1 MRLWLFWLSTATANK
16 KSTALRGGATL
27 EGGESMKFETQTHY
41 QRFMLGIICGLL
53 PFGCLLFGLLGAARG
68 INYPEW
74 YNSISATYF
83 SNGNMCMIGALC
95 LCSFF
100 LFTYQG
106 YEDTKEDRKLT
117 LLQRIRKALTPKEL
131 FRLTDRKLTLVAAV
145 SALLIVACPCAAAP
159 MDYMGLFALPTQISN
174 VIHMVAAIILFG
186 SFALMTLTQFPKGT
200 HKRRNTI
207 YRICGW
213 TMLAF
218 MAVVGLATI
227 FDWPGYMTMI
237 CEAGM
242 LEAFAVAW
250 IIKSGVYPKV

>member
-1 MRLWLFWLSTATANK
+1 MRF
-16 KSTALRGGATL
+16 
-27 EGGESMKFETQTHY
+27 ESQTHY

-53 PFGCLLFGLLGAARG
+53 PVACLLFGLLGEIRG
-68 INYPEW
+68 INYHGW

-106 YEDTKEDRKLT
+106 YEDAKEDRKLT
-117 LLQRIRKALTPKEL
+117 LLQRIRKALTPKEF

-159 MDYMGLFALPTQISN
+159 VEYMGLFALPTKLSDT
-174 VIHMVAAIILFG
+174 IHMAAAITLFG
-186 SFALMTLTQFPKGT
+186 SFALMTLTQFTKGS

-213 TMLAF
+213 TMLVF
-218 MAVVGLATI
+218 MAIVGLSAP
-227 FDWPGYMTMI
+227 FNFPGYMTMI
-237 CEAGM
+237 CETAM
-242 LEAFAVAW
+242 LWAFALAW
-250 IIKSGVYPKV
+250 IVKSGVFPKI

>member
-1 MRLWLFWLSTATANK
+1 MS
-16 KSTALRGGATL
+16 
-27 EGGESMKFETQTHY
+27 KFESPTHY

-53 PFGCLLFGLLGAARG
+53 PVACLLFGLLGAYRG
-68 INYPEW
+68 INYDGW
-74 YNSISATYF
+74 YESISATYF
-83 SNGNMCMIGALC
+83 ANSNSCMIIALG

-100 LFTYQG
+100 LITYQG
-106 YEDTKEDRKLT
+106 YVDAKEDEKRP
-117 LLQRIRKALTPKEL
+117 LLRRIWKALSPKEL

-145 SALLIVACPCAAAP
+145 SAILIVACPCAAAP
-159 MDYMGLFALPTQISN
+159 IDYMGLLALPTKLSDT
-174 VIHMVAAIILFG
+174 IHMVAAIALFG
-186 SFALMTLTQFPKGT
+186 SFALMTLTQFTKGR

-227 FDWPGYMTMI
+227 LDWPGYMTMV
-237 CEAGM
+237 CETGM

-250 IIKSGVYPKV
+250 IVKSGVFPKI